1 MLRIS
6 RLIDGAINRIGTA
19 AAWAVFPLIAVVLID
34 VVSRRVFNQATAW
47 GHETAY
53 MIYGFL
59 WVMGIAYTLLHKAHT
74 RIDVFVLRLPEKPRL
89 MIDLLGFLVFFG
101 VFAVV
106 FVLEG
111 FEFARMAWAKM
122 ETSGSTAWNPPLYPL
137 KTVLPVGFVLL
148 LVQGISECIKEA
160 GLLVKGRKSS

>member
-1 MLRIS
+1 
-6 RLIDGAINRIGTA
+6 
-19 AAWAVFPLIAVVLID
+19 
-34 VVSRRVFNQATAW
+34 
-47 GHETAY
+47 
-53 MIYGFL
+53 
-59 WVMGIAYTLLHKAHT
+59 
-74 RIDVFVLRLPEKPRL
+74 